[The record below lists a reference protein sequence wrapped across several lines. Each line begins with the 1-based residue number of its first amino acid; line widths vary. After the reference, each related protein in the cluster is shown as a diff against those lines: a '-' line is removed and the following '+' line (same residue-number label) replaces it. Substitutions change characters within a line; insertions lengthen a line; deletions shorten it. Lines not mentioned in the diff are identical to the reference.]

1 LGNCHYGAWI
11 NFLTLTSHG
20 GDIYMAVLTV
30 QPLAVGINGSIP
42 TTQTSQTP
50 QPSSLIFINTND
62 TSATVTATG
71 YLNASKSLYGN
82 MYMNG
87 QLAVVYTSDHGQ
99 SAYQI
104 QISGSDISLV
114 PEVNPGSVVLPVVSG
129 NFVNF
134 DGTTGILEDAGYS
147 PSDATKTKVVMAT
160 AATTADL
167 IPKFTDIAGT
177 IGDGYTPSDT
187 AKTVAVMA
195 DAATTV
201 DLIPKFTD
209 IAGTI
214 GDGYTPS
221 DDAQTI
227 VSMVDGATIAG
238 NFAVYSDITGTTED
252 LTYSPSD
259 ASKTKV
265 VMASAA
271 VIANHIACF
280 SDTAGTVND
289 DAATAINAGNI
300 QAGLPGT
307 AAGANV
313 SCPAGAGVGTFITQ
327 ATANSGAFNTVLTNN
342 ALGQTTTF
350 HLPDPGAASAG
361 ILVSTLTA
369 PDNNANLIRF
379 DVTVTA
385 AALAAGGSVTLYA
398 SSGAK
403 QYKIV
408 NLWVNAGGTN
418 FSGVGGDRLISVT
431 DNTTSYTDITSALL
445 ISLLNADWGS
455 ATVPFPTGVA
465 LTTSTVAGQALVAK
479 YSGGTGDYGAGSV
492 VISGLLQRVA

>member
-1 LGNCHYGAWI
+1 
-11 NFLTLTSHG
+11 
-20 GDIYMAVLTV
+20 
-30 QPLAVGINGSIP
+30 
-42 TTQTSQTP
+42 
-50 QPSSLIFINTND
+50 
-62 TSATVTATG
+62 
-71 YLNASKSLYGN
+71 
-82 MYMNG
+82 
-87 QLAVVYTSDHGQ
+87 
-99 SAYQI
+99 
-104 QISGSDISLV
+104 
-114 PEVNPGSVVLPVVSG
+114 
-129 NFVNF
+129 
-134 DGTTGILEDAGYS
+134 
-147 PSDATKTKVVMAT
+147 MAT
-160 AATTADL
+160 AATTANL
-167 IPKFTDIAGT
+167 IPKFTDTAGT
-177 IGDGYTPSDT
+177 IGNGYTPSDT

-221 DDAQTI
+221 DDTQTI

-265 VMASAA
+265 VMANAA

-300 QAGLPGT
+300 QAGLDAT
-307 AAGANV
+307 AGALV
-313 SCPAGAGVGTFITQ
+313 SYPATTTTGTMIVQ
-327 ATANSGAFNTVLTNN
+327 ATSNSGAFNTVVTNN

-361 ILVSTLTA
+361 ILVSTITA

-379 DVTVTA
+379 DVTATA
-385 AALAAGGSVTLYA
+385 AALATAGTVTLLT

-403 QYKIV
+403 QYKII

-418 FSGVGGDRLISVT
+418 FSGGGGDRLL
-431 DNTTSYTDITSALL
+431 DITDGTTVYS
-445 ISLLNADWGS
+445 
-455 ATVPFPTGVA
+455 TVPAASLQTLANTGWGVTELPFPA
-465 LTTSTVAGQALVAK
+465 AAAINTSTAAGASLICQ
-479 YSGGTGDYGAGSV
+479 YSGGAADYGAGSV